1 MTVTIKELM
10 QERTFWEQMQTDY
23 SHDAEFYK
31 FCEWKMQ
38 RLDEEAEKLRYLQ
51 EKGCSNDR

>member
-10 QERTFWEQMQTDY
+10 RERSLWEQIQTDY
-23 SHDAEFYK
+23 SHDEDLYK
-31 FCEWKMQ
+31 FCECKMQ

-51 EKGCSNDR
+51 EKECSNDR